1 MVMIIKGF
9 VLHRNDNVAT
19 LVNGAGEGDSVALR
33 GFVDGDIVA
42 KASIPTGHKIA
53 LRDLPAGADVI
64 KYGFVV
70 GRMVKPVQAGEHVH
84 TQNMQSQRGRG
95 DLRPKA

>member
-1 MVMIIKGF
+1 MVTKGF
-9 VLHRNDNVAT
+9 VLHQSDNVAT
-19 LVNGAGEGDSVALR
+19 LVNGAGQGETVALR
-33 GFVDGDIVA
+33 GFADGNVIA
-42 KASIPTGHKIA
+42 GSSIPTGHKIA